1 MKTIINTSVKMP
13 PALHARV
20 TNLAEIRK
28 RTAHTLMLQA
38 IENFVDREEKREA
51 LRQEAKAAH
60 EHYMQTGLHL
70 TNDEVVG
77 WMDKIIQGEK
87 VPMPKCHI

>member
-1 MKTIINTSVKMP
+1 
-13 PALHARV
+13 
-20 TNLAEIRK
+20 
-28 RTAHTLMLQA
+28 MLQA

>member
-1 MKTIINTSVKMP
+1 MKTIINTSIKMP
-13 PALHARV
+13 PTLHARLG
-20 TNLAEIRK
+20 NLAAIRQ

-38 IENFVDREEKREA
+38 IEAFVDQEEMREA

-70 TNDEVVG
+70 TNAEVVG

-87 VPMPKCHI
+87 APMPKCHT